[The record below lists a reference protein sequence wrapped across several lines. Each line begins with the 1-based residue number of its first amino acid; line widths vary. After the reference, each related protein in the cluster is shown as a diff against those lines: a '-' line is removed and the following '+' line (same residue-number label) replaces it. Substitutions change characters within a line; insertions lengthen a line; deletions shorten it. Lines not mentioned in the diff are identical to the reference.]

1 MSKFE
6 LYLTEL
12 TDFKHKEIAAELKDE
27 GENSWGVYN
36 KATKKIIKR
45 FEKRAE
51 RGAQA
56 YADACNK
63 KSDSKNFSVI
73 EVA

>member
-12 TDFKHKEIAAELKDE
+12 TDFKRREIAKELEDE
-27 GENSWGVYN
+27 GENSWGVWDN
-36 KATKKIIKR
+36 KKKKIIKK